1 MGVEPIAPT
10 LQGSVAPNGMP
21 ARSSQRSVRE
31 LNPVFRLTT
40 AACGR
45 NTYRPVV
52 ESDPGWNRTS
62 TFLHVAQASLPLD
75 HGIVVSR
82 VIRVGIEPTES
93 QVLGLFALPVC
104 VPDLSKSRVRGSHP
118 AVQAYEARM
127 GTGPPAIFSDE
138 GEIRT
143 PTPNGTTF

>member
-1 MGVEPIAPT
+1 MSPCYSVDLMGVEPNTPT
-10 LQGSVAPNGMP
+10 LQGSVAPDGMP

-31 LNPVFRLTT
+31 LNPVFRFTT

-45 NTYRPVV
+45 NTYRPVL

-62 TFLHVAQASLPLD
+62 AFLHVTQASLPLD

-104 VPDLSKSRVRGSHP
+104 VPDRSKSRVRGLHS

-127 GTGPPAIFSDE
+127 GTGPPAMIQ
-138 GEIRT
+138 
-143 PTPNGTTF
+143 

>member
-1 MGVEPIAPT
+1 MGVEPITPT

-31 LNPVFRLTT
+31 LNPVFVLTT
-40 AACGR
+40 DVC
-45 NTYRPVV
+45 RPKHLQTKVI

-62 TFLHVAQASLPLD
+62 SFLHVTQAPLPLD
-75 HGIVVSR
+75 HGIMS

-104 VPDLSKSRVRGSHP
+104 VPDRSKSRVRGSHP

-127 GTGPPAIFSDE
+127 GTGPPAMIQ
-138 GEIRT
+138 
-143 PTPNGTTF
+143 